1 MLLKTLTKTDSPLI
15 FLHFQRRATGVGL
28 VSDDRSF
35 EVVSESH
42 QFFLPSIAESVFI
55 TIQR

>member
-55 TIQR
+55 TI